1 MLIREGLKD
10 APTLYKKGTKRIKY
24 KRIRN
29 ALQSDLENPAVDQ
42 GTGLICQIFTWIVNT
57 VELM

>member
-29 ALQSDLENPAVDQ
+29 ALQSDLKNPAVDQ
-42 GTGLICQIFTWIVNT
+42 GTGLICQIFT
-57 VELM
+57 